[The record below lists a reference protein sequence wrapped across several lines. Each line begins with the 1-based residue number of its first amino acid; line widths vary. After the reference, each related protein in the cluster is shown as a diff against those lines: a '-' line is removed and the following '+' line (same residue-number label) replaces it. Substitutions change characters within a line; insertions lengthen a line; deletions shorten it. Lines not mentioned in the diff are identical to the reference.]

1 MNTVHEETLVAQIL
15 KFHHRNERAQEK
27 FSIEIDISASS
38 LNRSEE
44 ECNATS
50 FVTLEG
56 QKTGFSFN
64 IFNTDAPLADES
76 ALSHNLAAHLFTCNL
91 QQLLAR
97 RRHTARWSCA
107 CSNTCWSPYPER
119 KALPTLPSPFSRAKT
134 QIFCHLSLDT
144 VWLKLWRD
152 P

>member
-50 FVTLEG
+50 FVTLEA

-91 QQLLAR
+91 QQLLALP
-97 RRHTARWSCA
+97 A
-107 CSNTCWSPYPER
+107 PYRSLVLRLFEYMLV
-119 KALPTLPSPFSRAKT
+119 ALSREEGFTYSTKPFFPR
-134 QIFCHLSLDT
+134 
-144 VWLKLWRD
+144 
-152 P
+152 